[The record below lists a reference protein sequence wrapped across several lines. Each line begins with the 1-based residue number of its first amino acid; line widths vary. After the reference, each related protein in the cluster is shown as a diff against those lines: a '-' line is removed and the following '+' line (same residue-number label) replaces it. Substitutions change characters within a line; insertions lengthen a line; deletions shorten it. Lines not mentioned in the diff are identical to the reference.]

1 LRQSFLDTRLLRYL
15 CTMEFAIVDIET
27 TGGSAAGGGI
37 TEIAVLIHD
46 GEAIVREFQTLINP
60 GQNIPSY
67 ITGLTGIDNSMV
79 WDAPTFQEI
88 AEELWDLLDGRVFV
102 AHSVNFDF
110 GFIREAFLKLGKEL
124 NSPKLCTVRLSRQVY
139 PGLASYSLGRICE
152 NQKIP
157 ILARHRAMGDAKAT
171 ALLFD
176 KMIKESR
183 DVIFASLK
191 KNSGESFLPPNFPLS
206 RFRQIPESCGVYYM
220 LNAKGKII
228 YVGKALNIRERF
240 KGHFSGRVLPHLK
253 QQLKTEVTDLQWQL
267 TGSEVMA
274 LLVETLEIKRLW
286 PQFNS
291 ALKLPKSL
299 WGLFH
304 YQDGT
309 GYWRFQVA
317 KVTKN
322 LRPLETFFSSE
333 EAIQF
338 LKSGIE
344 TYQLC
349 QKLCGLRKVIC
360 EVVQDHACGGACVSA
375 EDPDSYNERAEQFM
389 RLIHESKKDLMLA
402 LPGRQSEERV
412 FCYFENGILSRYSY
426 LSCEEFPDPS
436 ELEVVPRVP
445 ETFYVLKQFILR
457 IQPSDIRVFSPS

>member
-1 LRQSFLDTRLLRYL
+1 
-15 CTMEFAIVDIET
+15 MEFAIVDIET
-27 TGGSAAGGGI
+27 TGGSPAGGGI

-60 GQNIPSY
+60 GQSIPAY

-79 WDAPTFQEI
+79 RDAPTFQEI
-88 AEELWDLLDGRVFV
+88 AEELWDLLDGRVFI
-102 AHSVNFDF
+102 AHSVNFDY
-110 GFIREAFLKLGKEL
+110 GFIREAFLKMGREL
-124 NSPKLCTVRLSRQVY
+124 KSPKLCTVRLSRKAY

-171 ALLFD
+171 AILFD
-176 KMIKESR
+176 RILKVAQ
-183 DVIFASLK
+183 DVVFSSLK
-191 KNSGESFLPPNFPLS
+191 KNSGETFLPPNFSLA
-206 RFRQIPESCGVYYM
+206 RFRQIPEACGVYYM
-220 LNAKGKII
+220 LNAKGKVI

-240 KGHFSGRVLPHLK
+240 KGHFSGSVLPHLK
-253 QQLKTEVTDLQWQL
+253 QQLKAEVTDLQWKL

-291 ALKLPKSL
+291 ALKLPKTL

-304 YQDGT
+304 YQDGS

-317 KVTKN
+317 KVTRN

-349 QKLCGLRKVIC
+349 QKLCGLRKVTC
-360 EVVQDHACGGACVSA
+360 GVVQDQTCLGACQTA
-375 EDPDSYNERAEQFM
+375 EDPDIYNDRADQFLK
-389 RLIHESKKDLMLA
+389 LIRESKKDLMLT
-402 LPGRQSEERV
+402 LPGREAGERV
-412 FCYFENGILSRYSY
+412 FCYFEGGMLSRYSY
-426 LSCEEFPDPS
+426 LDCEDFPDPN
-436 ELEVVPRVP
+436 ELEIVPKVP
-445 ETFYVLKQFILR
+445 ETFYILR
-457 IQPSDIRVFSPS
+457 QYIHLLSAEHIRVFSSC

>member
-1 LRQSFLDTRLLRYL
+1 
-15 CTMEFAIVDIET
+15 MEFAIVDIET
-27 TGGSAAGGGI
+27 TGGSPAGGGI

-46 GEAIVREFQTLINP
+46 GFEIVHEYQTLINP
-60 GQNIPSY
+60 GHSIPSY

-79 WDAPTFQEI
+79 RTAPTFGEI
-88 AEELWDLLDGRVFV
+88 AEELWDLLDGRIFV

-110 GFIREAFLKLGKEL
+110 GFIREAFLNTGRQL
-124 NSPKLCTVRLSRQVY
+124 NSQKLCTVRLSRKVF
-139 PGLASYSLGRICE
+139 PGLGSYSLGRLCE
-152 NQKIP
+152 SQKIP

-176 KMIKESR
+176 RMIKER
-183 DVIFASLK
+183 QEVIFSSLK
-191 KNSGESFLPPNFPLS
+191 KNTGEAFLPPNFPLS
-206 RFRQIPESCGVYYM
+206 KFREIPESCGVYYM
-220 LNAKGKII
+220 LNEKGKVI
-228 YVGKALNIRERF
+228 YVGKALNIRDRF
-240 KGHFSGRVLPHLK
+240 KGHFSGQVLPQLK
-253 QQLKTEVTDLQWQL
+253 QQLKGEVVDLNWKL

-291 ALKLPKSL
+291 ALKLPKAL

-304 YQDGT
+304 YQDGS
-309 GYWRFQVA
+309 GYYRFQVA

-344 TYQLC
+344 NYQLC
-349 QKLCGLRKVIC
+349 QKLCGLRKVTC
-360 EVVQDHACGGACVSA
+360 EVVQDATCQGACKSA
-375 EDPDSYNERAEQFM
+375 ESPEEYNLRVDEFIK
-389 RLIHESKKDLMLA
+389 LIRESKKDLMLT
-402 LPGRQSEERV
+402 LPGREEGEKAYC
-412 FCYFENGILSRYSY
+412 FFEGGMLSRYSF
-426 LSCEEFPDPS
+426 LKIEDFPDPN

-445 ETFYVLKQFILR
+445 ETFYILRQFIHQ
-457 IQPSDIRVFSPS
+457 IKPEQIRVFASQ

>member
-1 LRQSFLDTRLLRYL
+1 
-15 CTMEFAIVDIET
+15 MEFAIVDIET

-37 TEIAVLIHD
+37 TEVAVLIHD
-46 GEAIVREFQTLINP
+46 GESIVREFQTLVNP

-79 WDAPTFQEI
+79 YDAPAFPEI
-88 AEELWDLLDGRVFV
+88 AEELWELLQGRVFI

-110 GFIREAFLKLGKEL
+110 GFIREAFLKVGKEL
-124 NSPKLCTVRLSRQVY
+124 NSPKLCTVRLSRKVY
-139 PGLASYSLGRICE
+139 PGLRSYSLGSICE

-171 ALLFD
+171 AILFD
-176 KMIKESR
+176 RMIKESP
-183 DVIFASLK
+183 DTIFASLK

-206 RFRQIPESCGVYYM
+206 RFRQIPEACGVYYM

-286 PQFNS
+286 PAYNS
-291 ALKLPKSL
+291 ALKLPKSM

-304 YQDGT
+304 YQDGA

-317 KVTKN
+317 KVSKSM
-322 LRPLETFFSSE
+322 RPLETFFSSE

-338 LKSGIE
+338 IKSGVE

-349 QKLCGLRKVIC
+349 QKLCGLRKVSC
-360 EVVQDHACGGACVSA
+360 EVVQVHVCSGACRSA
-375 EDPDSYNERAEQFM
+375 EGPELYNTRAEQFINII
-389 RLIHESKKDLMLA
+389 RESKKDLMLA
-402 LPGRQSEERV
+402 LPGREGEERA
-412 FCYFENGILSRYSY
+412 FCYFEDGILSRYSY
-426 LSCEEFPDPS
+426 LKSADFPDPRD
-436 ELEVVPRVP
+436 LEVVPKVP
-445 ETFYVLKQFILR
+445 ETFYVLRQFILR
-457 IQPSDIRVFSPS
+457 IQPTDIRVFSSHQREVQRMDTLFGI